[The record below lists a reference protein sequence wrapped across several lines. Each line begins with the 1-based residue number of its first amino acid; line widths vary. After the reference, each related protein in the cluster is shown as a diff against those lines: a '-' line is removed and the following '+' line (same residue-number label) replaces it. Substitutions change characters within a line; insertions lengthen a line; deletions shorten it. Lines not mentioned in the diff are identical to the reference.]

1 MQLLPPPSSR
11 THQKRWN
18 SREENVI
25 PLQSDNG
32 HMVSLFFVSF
42 FCHKK
47 RGKEAMY
54 ARLVIP
60 PENVIGH
67 LSQHGTQPDP
77 YTLQS
82 VPSIPHTECAFAS
95 AGSAPH
101 RFKAKVFPLP
111 LSQLQGGRRRKPP
124 FSLPILNT
132 PVPSSSSI
140 PSAILSPM
148 AHYSY
153 SDERRKRRPYSVPFL
168 FPLLLSFPPYSS
180 NVQRAFYS
188 APTFFL
194 FFLENRE
201 ILHPPYFRSKKAAI
215 SFKIARYKKVSLFHN
230 PLDVGIITLFPPGYT
245 VHNSVSHIFF

>member
-1 MQLLPPPSSR
+1 MDTWFPSFLFLFSAIKKGGKKLCTPALLFLPKTLLATYPSMEPSQTHIPSNLFLLSRIQNVLLLLLAQPPIDSKQRFFPFPFPSC
-11 THQKRWN
+11 K
-18 SREENVI
+18 EE
-25 PLQSDNG
+25 
-32 HMVSLFFVSF
+32 
-42 FCHKK
+42 
-47 RGKEAMY
+47 E
-54 ARLVIP
+54 
-60 PENVIGH
+60 
-67 LSQHGTQPDP
+67 
-77 YTLQS
+77 
-82 VPSIPHTECAFAS
+82 
-95 AGSAPH
+95 
-101 RFKAKVFPLP
+101 
-111 LSQLQGGRRRKPP
+111 GRRRKPP

-201 ILHPPYFRSKKAAI
+201 ILHPPYFRSKKAPF